1 MKYRTIYISK
11 KWLNKNLF
19 IICSSYRDRVNTFY
33 FLRNYPEVKYFYI
46 DKKTGVLKP
55 SKRKK

>member
-11 KWLNKNLF
+11 KWLNNNASIIYSDYKN
-19 IICSSYRDRVNTFY
+19 YVNTLW

-46 DKKTGVLKP
+46 DKKTGTLKP